1 MEKERLKFC
10 IERFDHYYDSVNNK
24 SAVFLGLSTFIVGGL
39 VAAYPSILN
48 LVNCGFFLHIMMLSV
63 IGLGLGIMIVVIT
76 ASTPFLVTTI
86 DSIHYF
92 GSISCMTKDQ
102 YCNKSSTQCAEEDE
116 LIDLR
121 GQVYQLSCG
130 LAGKFKK
137 LKWAGKLFTIQ
148 FYLFIPLILLIISN
162 LK

>member
-10 IERFDHYYDSVNNK
+10 IKRFDHYYDSVNNK

-39 VAAYPSILN
+39 VAAYPSILS
-48 LVNCGFFLHIMMLSV
+48 LVNCGFFVHVLMLSV
-63 IGLGLGIMIVVIT
+63 IGIGLGIMIIVIM
-76 ASTPFLVTTI
+76 ASTPFLTT
-86 DSIHYF
+86 DTNSLHYF
-92 GSISCMTKDQ
+92 SSISCMTKDQ
-102 YCNKSSTQCAEEDE
+102 YCNRSSTTCTEEDE

-121 GQVYQLSCG
+121 EQVHQLSGG
-130 LAGKFKK
+130 LNNKFKK

-148 FYLFIPLILLIISN
+148 FCLFIPLILLIVFN

>member
-39 VAAYPSILN
+39 VAAYPSVMN
-48 LVNCGFFLHIMMLSV
+48 LVNCGAPVHIMMLVV
-63 IGLGLGIMIVVIT
+63 IGLGLAIMIIVVM
-76 ASTPFLVTTI
+76 ASTPFLTANT

-102 YCNKSSTQCAEEDE
+102 YCNKSSITLTEEDE
-116 LIDLR
+116 LTDLR
-121 GQVYQLSCG
+121 EQVHQLSCG
-130 LAGKFKK
+130 LTNKFKRLK
-137 LKWAGKLFTIQ
+137 LAGRLFTLQ
-148 FYLFIPLILLIISN
+148 FYLFIPLVLLIICN